1 METGKKPYVSA
12 IIAAAGQGTRMNLDI
27 NKQYI
32 DLSGIPVLSRTL
44 CVFERCD
51 LINEIIVVINSEDI
65 FYCKQSIIEEYGI
78 KKVKDLVAGGRERQN
93 SVYNGLCHVS
103 KNCDVVII
111 HDGARP
117 FIDERII
124 ADCIDKAQTNGA
136 CTTAVP
142 VKDTIK
148 LSSDGEYV
156 EGTIERNR
164 LWAAQTP
171 QAFRCDIL
179 VKAHERAIEDGFLGT
194 DDTTLAERLG
204 TKVGIVM
211 GSYKN
216 IKITTKEDLVF
227 AEVMAQK
234 QGID

>member
-93 SVYNGLCHVS
+93 SY
-103 KNCDVVII
+103 I
-111 HDGARP
+111 
-117 FIDERII
+117 
-124 ADCIDKAQTNGA
+124 
-136 CTTAVP
+136 TA
-142 VKDTIK
+142 
-148 LSSDGEYV
+148 Y
-156 EGTIERNR
+156 
-164 LWAAQTP
+164 AM
-171 QAFRCDIL
+171 L
-179 VKAHERAIEDGFLGT
+179 VR
-194 DDTTLAERLG
+194 
-204 TKVGIVM
+204 IVM
-211 GSYKN
+211 
-216 IKITTKEDLVF
+216 L
-227 AEVMAQK
+227 
-234 QGID
+234 